1 MGFFDKLQDIVLK
14 FVPKK
19 AVAKELI
26 GTKEE
31 AAAVLAEL
39 GRVETAA
46 LRTQADLADKIL
58 VLEETGGK
66 KLSELEE
73 QARMLLTKLRE
84 FGLANNLHTGQEGS
98 QSLQL
103 NTGTIAFYRGPVTL
117 SVASEEEVVARLQ
130 TDPELARFL
139 ITPPPPA
146 VKINKEALLQD
157 PVALAKVN
165 GLFEKPVLT
174 KKRSLHFS
182 AHPTSL
188 SQIKEG
194 IKIKGKVK
202 DEKVD

>member
-19 AVAKELI
+19 EIVQELI
-26 GTKEE
+26 EDKEE
-31 AAAVLAEL
+31 AMNVLAQL
-39 GRVETAA
+39 GEMQVKSIRF
-46 LRTQADLADKIL
+46 QADLVEKIL
-58 VLEETGGK
+58 KLQKNGGK
-66 KLSELEE
+66 ELDRIEKE
-73 QARMLLTKLRE
+73 SSRLLTKLRE

-103 NTGTIAFYRGPVTL
+103 NTGTIAFYRGSVTL
-117 SVASEEEVVARLQ
+117 SVASEKEVVARLQ